1 MISSVMA
8 ESVSDEKKV
17 FTGVYADL
25 MTNDYAII
33 HEKDVAPDDVTL
45 LFDFSKIEG
54 EDFRIVGTSA
64 RVEEGETTENGV
76 TLRLKTADK
85 IKAFTRVRLPK
96 QPTDIKAIDED
107 GEAVVLE
114 SSWDEETKTL
124 LVSYQSVSKEV
135 CVTGKWA

>member
-33 HEKDVAPDDVTL
+33 HEKDVALDDVTL

-107 GEAVVLE
+107 GEAVAVE
-114 SSWDEETKTL
+114 SSWNEETKTL

>member
-1 MISSVMA
+1 MTFIIFFP
-8 ESVSDEKKV
+8 
-17 FTGVYADL
+17 FTDL
-25 MTNDYAII
+25 PGNGRR
-33 HEKDVAPDDVTL
+33 PLPGFRCL
-45 LFDFSKIEG
+45 LLYLCGKFRLLHR
-54 EDFRIVGTSA
+54 DFRIVGTSA

-107 GEAVVLE
+107 GEAVAVE

>member
-1 MISSVMA
+1 M
-8 ESVSDEKKV
+8 
-17 FTGVYADL
+17 
-25 MTNDYAII
+25 
-33 HEKDVAPDDVTL
+33 
-45 LFDFSKIEG
+45 
-54 EDFRIVGTSA
+54 
-64 RVEEGETTENGV
+64 
-76 TLRLKTADK
+76 LRLKTADK